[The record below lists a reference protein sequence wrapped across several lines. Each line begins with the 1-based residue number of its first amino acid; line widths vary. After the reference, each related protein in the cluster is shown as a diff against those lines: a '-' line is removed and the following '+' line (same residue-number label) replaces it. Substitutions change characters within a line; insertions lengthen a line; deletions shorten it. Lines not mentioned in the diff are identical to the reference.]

1 MTKMKITKNPKVDF
15 GIVFLACR
23 YALVKKLLNMA
34 IAVSEH

>member
-1 MTKMKITKNPKVDF
+1 MTKMKIIKIPKVEF

-23 YALVKKLLNMA
+23 YAIVKKFLNTA

>member
-34 IAVSEH
+34 IAASEH

>member
-1 MTKMKITKNPKVDF
+1 MTKMKIIKNPKEDF

-23 YALVKKLLNMA
+23 YAIVKKFLNTA